1 MISNIES
8 IVGDNYLQY
17 LKNNSKLV
25 SGLLPSNAIK
35 TEHGY
40 KTDSPKK
47 PIVITENTSQEEL
60 IASFY
65 IKSQNKDGDLE
76 AK

>member
-35 TEHGY
+35 RNM
-40 KTDSPKK
+40 
-47 PIVITENTSQEEL
+47 VIEL
-60 IASFY
+60 IHL
-65 IKSQNKDGDLE
+65 KNQQ
-76 AK
+76 